1 MSTTRKRGGRDR
13 KTKPK
18 PKTKK
23 QRGGA
28 YVGQGT
34 YGCGFRPAVR
44 CRGEARRRS
53 GKFAK
58 IVSRETADD
67 EMRFMQIIRPHD
79 PHQKYFLYPE
89 EICEPERPYAP
100 EDRADRC
107 TLPFINTV
115 NARAIILS
123 KGGKE
128 IGEFHPRRGDY
139 PAFFTSLTNLF
150 IGLRHIHA
158 AGVAHNDIKPGN
170 IVTRRLRDGRYQ
182 TKFIDIG
189 LMVDGARLEARA
201 ADPDDNMSD
210 YTVLA
215 SNYMYWGFEVRMSD
229 PAMLADMADPA
240 VAADEIDDY
249 YDVAGAADQ
258 YVPTAAIWQHQ
269 LTDVMVRDIAQR
281 LGLMPLPVRH
291 SFIFTQ
297 SDILGLGMTLA
308 QVYYRLT
315 GHKDVGTLNPVIV
328 IRDMY
333 IYGGAPHYVTIEHT
347 SHIYS
352 AADRAWHIA
361 VRDNISIPL
370 YRLVRRMIDPN
381 PFTRVPLVDAQRGF
395 AALLP
400 RITAQFTEARVTAHL
415 KEGALRPFYNTPVS
429 FAAAAAAAARPA
441 SSSPVIADPDDAVL
455 GFGHSP
461 LATEETSSPPPSPSP
476 PRSPPV
482 PPADGNNG
490 FVNVPLNA

>member
-1 MSTTRKRGGRDR
+1 MPVTRKQRHGRGRTRATKGR
-13 KTKPK
+13 
-18 PKTKK
+18 K

-28 YVGQGT
+28 YVGEGT

-44 CRGEARRRS
+44 CRGEAARRV

-58 IVSRETADD
+58 VVSRETADE

-107 TLPFINTV
+107 TLPFINTPD
-115 NARAIILS
+115 ARAIILS

-128 IGEFHPRRGDY
+128 VGEFHPRRGDY

-170 IVTRRLRDGRYQ
+170 IVTRRMRDGRYQ

-189 LMVDGARLEARA
+189 LMVDGARLAARA
-201 ADPDDNMSD
+201 ADPADNMSD
-210 YTVLA
+210 YGVLQ
-215 SNYMYWGFEVRMSD
+215 SNYMYWSFEVRMSD
-229 PAMLADMADPA
+229 PAVLAIMGDAIYANSELTDYYARAAAPNQYTPAAAILHYRLDEAA
-240 VAADEIDDY
+240 VA
-249 YDVAGAADQ
+249 
-258 YVPTAAIWQHQ
+258 
-269 LTDVMVRDIAQR
+269 DIALR
-281 LGLMPLPVRH
+281 LGLLPLGARH

-308 QVYYRLT
+308 QLYYRLT
-315 GHKDVGTLNPVIV
+315 GHKDVGGADPIIV
-328 IRDMY
+328 VRDFFL
-333 IYGGAPHYVTIEHT
+333 YGGAPHYTPIEHT
-347 SHIYS
+347 SGMYS
-352 AADRAWHIA
+352 AADKAWHIA

-400 RITAQFTEARVTAHL
+400 RIAAQFTEARVTAHL
-415 KEGALRPFYNTPVS
+415 KEGALRPYYNTPVS

-441 SSSPVIADPDDAVL
+441 SSSPAVADPDDAVL

-476 PRSPPV
+476 PV